1 MQLLNLLVS
10 TSCLFLL
17 LFSMHLFFAKKGNKL
32 LNVLLS
38 LIFFSRFGQ
47 IVTIVLATS
56 GQSNFLSVAFLAF
69 TPLYYAAP
77 ACFYLYISCI
87 IDDRTELKKLQWL
100 HFIPALLAI
109 IHVTPW
115 PTATEIDW
123 NSITRHL
130 AAKGYFSLKVRSGL
144 FPSSFHYILRPL
156 LVLSYLTLAW
166 FKLLR
171 SKTAESKNPDQ
182 SQRFWILFFLRTA
195 TFFQTLS
202 LVPAFLTMLHIPY
215 TLTSFVIVNCLALLA
230 IILYTLHKPNIF
242 YGHLLVAVDW
252 KKKPEPLIRLTED
265 TGKQHEIRYIEK
277 EENEKP
283 LSKPGKKVKIPANQL
298 AEYSF
303 SMKKLME
310 EAELYLL
317 HDFQIIDLAAKLDI
331 PVHHCSY
338 IINNHIGKN
347 FRDWINGYRVNY
359 FLKQYPI
366 KGDKITIE
374 AIANESG
381 FKSLATFYNAFK
393 KEKGAM
399 PSHYLNQE
407 ESRKLLNK

>member
-1 MQLLNLLVS
+1 M
-10 TSCLFLL
+10 
-17 LFSMHLFFAKKGNKL
+17 
-32 LNVLLS
+32 
-38 LIFFSRFGQ
+38 
-47 IVTIVLATS
+47 
-56 GQSNFLSVAFLAF
+56 
-69 TPLYYAAP
+69 
-77 ACFYLYISCI
+77 
-87 IDDRTELKKLQWL
+87 
-100 HFIPALLAI
+100 
-109 IHVTPW
+109 PW
-115 PTATEIDW
+115 PIATEIDW
-123 NSITRHL
+123 TSITKHL
-130 AAKGYFSLKVRSGL
+130 ATKGYFSLKVRSGL
-144 FPSSFHYILRPL
+144 FPASFHYIFRPL

-166 FKLLR
+166 LKLLR
-171 SKTAESKNPDQ
+171 SRTAESKNHDQ
-182 SQRFWILFFLRTA
+182 TQHFWILFFLRTA

-202 LVPAFLTMLHIPY
+202 LIPAFLTAFHVSY
-215 TLTSFVIVNCLALLA
+215 TLSSFIIVNCLALLA
-230 IILYTLHKPNIF
+230 IILYTLHKPSIF

-252 KKKPEPLIRLTED
+252 KKKPELPPFTTEESQEEL
-265 TGKQHEIRYIEK
+265 KPSYAEK
-277 EENEKP
+277 NANEKP
-283 LSKPGKKVKIPANQL
+283 LNKASKKVKIPANQL

-407 ESRKLLNK
+407 ESRKLLNKEMSD